1 MKRKCTLFAILALS
15 ASLAFGEVLTAVDG
29 VTASDVVDAFIEKIG
44 ELPFG
49 YCQVYFLP
57 SKEPF
62 FKTYDGYDDSHEC
75 YFLTLEVPFGSICV
89 DNFTERSERYKSPFI
104 KHDMRTQKG
113 RLGFANEMVSAIESY
128 PTDFV
133 IDEKN
138 HGYVEEQAAAF
149 KILMSRLSEE
159 ERSAYKRLMNFFEQL
174 SKMLK

>member
-29 VTASDVVDAFIEKIG
+29 VSASDVVDVFIEKIG

-104 KHDMRTQKG
+104 KHDIRTQKG

-128 PTDFV
+128 PTDFE

-138 HGYVEEQAAAF
+138 PDYAGEEAAAF
-149 KILMSRLSEE
+149 KRLMSRLSEE
-159 ERSAYKRLMNFFEQL
+159 ERTAYKRLMNFFEQL
-174 SKMLK
+174 AKMLK